1 MGEHTQTQLRKCKN
15 TKIQKHRL
23 CFVLLKKHKRK
34 TTKHRQTQT
43 NYQTNYQVDTPT
55 NNYFISRKEESNNF
69 MWYYR
74 QYSASSI
81 ER

>member
-1 MGEHTQTQLRKCKN
+1 MQKYKN
-15 TKIQKHRL
+15 TKARMVL
-23 CFVLLKKHKRK
+23 CSSKKNTNVKQQNKGIHKK
-34 TTKHRQTQT
+34 

>member
-1 MGEHTQTQLRKCKN
+1 MQKYKN
-15 TKIQKHRL
+15 TKAQIVL
-23 CFVLLKKHKRK
+23 CSLKKHKRK
-34 TTKHRQTQT
+34 TTKHRHTQT